1 MADNREP
8 GATVYGRSAIA
19 AAVSAAL
26 TGPSAFAQS
35 QGDAIEEIVVTATKR
50 EESLADIPMSIRA
63 FTTDDIVRQGL
74 EGLDDYVGKIPA
86 LALARRE
93 PGGNSVVFRG
103 VAASGIQFG
112 TNPSS
117 GIYLDEQ
124 PITSAGLNP
133 DPRLIDIERLE
144 ALSGPQGTL
153 FGDASQSGT
162 LRIITNKPDPTA
174 FDAWVE
180 LEANQVSDGDTGYD
194 VSGMLNVPLAEDRLA
209 LRLVGFTAEEAGY
222 IDNVLGTSPGGTYT
236 NEEFVEDDVNSTT
249 ITGGRAALRW
259 FPDDRWTVDATAIF
273 QSTEA
278 DGFGDK
284 NFDRPDLEQ
293 VRFFDERLEDDW
305 YQLALTLEGSTGV
318 GDFLFSASY
327 FDRDLRYDA
336 DATDYMFAFQQI
348 SDEFEAYYNAIN
360 GTDYDF
366 AFYDFGGDV
375 VRGFNIEE
383 VDSSRF
389 SIEARWSTP
398 QADDSRWRGIVGL
411 FYQKLEDDGVF
422 RANAENFA
430 GSPAFYY
437 LAYNPY
443 NPSLNGLPPGSWGF
457 PSYADRQGGWFFGL
471 YDTEIDQFA
480 LFGEAT
486 FYVTDNVTITAGGR
500 WYEVD
505 RKEDLVL
512 GALQQG
518 PVPSA
523 ETDFVFTDGAGEE
536 SDDGFV
542 PKINVTYNF
551 DDQSLVYFTYSEG
564 FRSGGAN
571 ALRPDSIL
579 PRQYDSDKVQN
590 YEAGFKTTTAD
601 GRLYLSV
608 VAYHMI
614 WDDIQVQ
621 VNDPQPVVFQ
631 LGVVNFP
638 EATIDGAEVQA
649 SWVPA
654 PGWSLEATLA
664 WNEAE
669 ISESATLFEGS
680 DAPISAADGT
690 RLPIT
695 PDWKGSLS
703 IEHTFADSTLLGGT
717 PYARADYRYTGESI
731 NALAGLEAI
740 VGAPPPTIQDSY
752 GVLDLRAGID
762 ADKWSVNAYVGNVFD
777 EIGDQFINNRY
788 AKRRVTVNRPL
799 TFGISYRRNFR

>member
-1 MADNREP
+1 MAENQQS
-8 GATVYGRSAIA
+8 GAAAYSRSAIA

-26 TGPSAFAQS
+26 TGPSAFAQT

-74 EGLDDYVGKIPA
+74 EGLDDYVGKIPS

-93 PGGNSVVFRG
+93 PAGNSVVFRG

-124 PITSAGLNP
+124 PITAAGLNP
-133 DPRLIDIERLE
+133 DPRLVDIQRVE

-180 LEANQVSDGDTGYD
+180 LEANQITDGDTGYD
-194 VSGMLNVPLAEDRLA
+194 VSGMLNIPLAEDKLA

-236 NEEFVEDDVNSTT
+236 NAEFTDEDINSTT

-259 FPDDRWTVDATAIF
+259 FPNDRWTVDASAIF

-284 NFDRPDLEQ
+284 DFDRSELEQ
-293 VRFFDERLEDDW
+293 VRFFDERLDEDW
-305 YQLALTLEGSTGV
+305 YQAAVTLEGSTGI
-318 GDFLFSASY
+318 GDFLFSVSY
-327 FDRDLRYDA
+327 FDRDLQYDA
-336 DATDYMFAFQQI
+336 DATEYMFAFQQL
-348 SDEFEAYYNAIN
+348 SDQYEAAFNEAYDA
-360 GTDYDF
+360 DYDF
-366 AFYDFGGDV
+366 GFYDFGGEV
-375 VRGFNIEE
+375 VRGYNLEDAQSE
-383 VDSSRF
+383 RF

-398 QADDSRWRGIVGL
+398 QVDDSRWRGIVGL
-411 FYQKLEDDGVF
+411 FYQSFEDSTVF
-422 RANAENFA
+422 KAGAENFA

-437 LAYNPY
+437 LAYNAY
-443 NPSLNGLPPGSWGF
+443 NPSLNGLPPGSWDF
-457 PSYADRQGGWFFGL
+457 SDPSVRPGDWFFGL
-471 YDTEIDQFA
+471 YDTEIDQLA

-486 FYVTDNVTITAGGR
+486 FYLTDNLTVTAGGR
-500 WYEVD
+500 WYQVD
-505 RKEDLVL
+505 RKEKQVL

-518 PVPSA
+518 PVPNP
-523 ETDFVFTDGAGEE
+523 ETDFVFTDGTGDE
-536 SDDGFV
+536 SDDGLV

-551 DDQSLVYFTYSEG
+551 NDQSLAYFTYSEG

-571 ALRPDSIL
+571 ALRPSSVL
-579 PRQYDSDKVQN
+579 PRKYDADTVEN
-590 YEAGFKTTTAD
+590 YEAGFKTTTAG
-601 GRLYLSV
+601 GRLFLSV
-608 VAYHMI
+608 VGYHMV
-614 WDDIQVQ
+614 WDGIQVQ
-621 VNDPQPVVFQ
+621 VNDPQPQVFQ

-638 EATIDGAEVQA
+638 EATIDGVEVQA

-654 PGWSLEATLA
+654 PDWTLDATLA

-669 ISESATLFEGS
+669 ISETATLFPGTGAEVQ
-680 DAPISAADGT
+680 AVDGT

-703 IEHTFADSTLLGGT
+703 IERTFADSTLFGGT
-717 PYARADYRYTGESI
+717 PFVRADYSYTGESI
-731 NALAGLEAI
+731 NALAGLEAT
-740 VGAPPPTIQDSY
+740 VVSPPPTIQDPY
-752 GVLDLRAGID
+752 GILDLRAGID
-762 ADKWSVNAYVGNVFD
+762 ADKWSVGAFIANVFD
-777 EIGDQFINNRY
+777 EEGDQFINNRY
-788 AKRRVTVNRPL
+788 AKRRITVTQPL
-799 TFGISYRRNFR
+799 TFGVSYRRNFR

>member
-1 MADNREP
+1 M
-8 GATVYGRSAIA
+8 YGRSAIA

-35 QGDAIEEIVVTATKR
+35 QGDTIEEIVVTATKR

-74 EGLDDYVGKIPA
+74 DGLDDYVGKIPA
-86 LALARRE
+86 LALASRQ

-124 PITSAGLNP
+124 PITSAGRNP

-174 FDAWVE
+174 FDAWVD
-180 LEANQVSDGDTGYD
+180 LEANQVSDGDAGYD
-194 VSGMLNVPLAEDRLA
+194 VSAMLNVPLAEDRLA

-236 NEEFVEDDVNSTT
+236 NEEFVEDDVNTTT

-284 NFDRPDLEQ
+284 DFGRPDLEQ
-293 VRFFDERLEDDW
+293 VRFFDERLEEDW
-305 YQLALTLEGSTGV
+305 YQLALTLEGATGI

-348 SDEFEAYYNAIN
+348 SDAYEAEYNAAN

-366 AFYDFGGDV
+366 YFYDFGGDV

-383 VDSSRF
+383 DDSTRF

-398 QADDSRWRGIVGL
+398 EIDDSRWRGIVGL
-411 FYQKLEDDGVF
+411 FYQKLENDGVF

-443 NPSLNGLPPGSWGF
+443 NPSLNGLPPGSWDV
-457 PSYADRQGGWFFGL
+457 PSYAERQGGWFFGL

-500 WYEVD
+500 WYDVD

-523 ETDFVFTDGAGEE
+523 ETDFVFTDGTGEE

-579 PRQYDSDKVQN
+579 PRRYDSDKVQN
-590 YEAGFKTTTAD
+590 YEAGFKTTAAD
-601 GRLYLSV
+601 GRLFLSV
-608 VAYHMI
+608 VAYHMV

-669 ISESATLFEGS
+669 ISQTATLFEGS

-762 ADKWSVNAYVGNVFD
+762 ADKWSVNAYVANVFD

>member
-1 MADNREP
+1 MAENRET
-8 GATVYGRSAIA
+8 GAAAYSRSAIA

-26 TGPSAFAQS
+26 TGPSAMAQS

-74 EGLDDYVGKIPA
+74 DGLDDYVGKIPS

-93 PGGNSVVFRG
+93 PAGNSVVFRG

-124 PITSAGLNP
+124 PITASGLNP
-133 DPRLIDIERLE
+133 DPRLVDIERVE

-180 LEANQVSDGDTGYD
+180 LEANHVSDGDVGYD
-194 VSGMLNVPLAEDRLA
+194 ISGMLNLPLADDRLA

-222 IDNVLGTSPGGTYT
+222 IDNVLAESPGGTYD
-236 NEEFVEDDVNSTT
+236 NAEFAEDDINSTT

-259 FPDDRWTVDATAIF
+259 FMNDRWTVDASAIF

-278 DGFGDK
+278 DGFGDRDI
-284 NFDRPDLEQ
+284 DRPDIDASGLEQ
-293 VRFFDERLEDDW
+293 VRFFDERLEEDW
-305 YQLALTLEGSTGV
+305 YQMALTLEGTTGI
-318 GDFLFSASY
+318 GDFLFSVSY
-327 FDRDLRYDA
+327 FDRDLQYDA
-336 DATDYMFAFQQI
+336 DGTEYMFAFQRL
-348 SDEFEAYYNAIN
+348 SDEFEAYYNAVN

-366 AFYDFGGDV
+366 YFYDFGGEV
-375 VRGFNIEE
+375 VRGYNLEDAQSE
-383 VDSSRF
+383 RF

-398 QADDSRWRGIVGL
+398 VSDDSRWRGIVGL
-411 FYQKLEDDGVF
+411 FYQSFEDSTVY
-422 RANAENFA
+422 RAGAENFA

-437 LAYNPY
+437 LAYNYY
-443 NPSLNGLPPGSWGF
+443 NPSLNGLPPGSWDF
-457 PSYADRQGGWFFGL
+457 SDNWFFGL

-486 FYVTDNVTITAGGR
+486 FYLTDNLTVTAGGR
-500 WYEVD
+500 WYKVD
-505 RKEDLVL
+505 RKEGLVL
-512 GALQQG
+512 GALAQN
-518 PVPSA
+518 PMPSA
-523 ETDFVFTDGAGEE
+523 ETDFVFTDGTGDE

-551 DDQSLVYFTYSEG
+551 GDRDLAYFTYSEG

-571 ALRPDSIL
+571 ALRPTSVL
-579 PRQYDSDKVQN
+579 PRKYDSDKVEN
-590 YEAGFKTTTAD
+590 YEIGYKTTTAG
-601 GRLYLSV
+601 GRLFFSIV
-608 VAYHMI
+608 GYHMI

-621 VNDPQPVVFQ
+621 VNDPQPLVFQ

-638 EATIDGAEVQA
+638 EATIDGVEVQG

-654 PGWSLEATLA
+654 PGWVIDATLA
-664 WNEAE
+664 WNDAE
-669 ISESATLFEGS
+669 ISESATLFPDTGADVE
-680 DAPISAADGT
+680 AVDGT

-703 IEHTFADSTLLGGT
+703 VERTFDGTTLFGGI
-717 PYARADYRYTGESI
+717 PFVRADYSYTGESI
-731 NALAGLEAI
+731 NALEGLEAT
-740 VGAPPPTIQDSY
+740 VVSPPPTIQDSY
-752 GVLDLRAGID
+752 NLLDLRFGID
-762 ADKWSVNAYVGNVFD
+762 ADKWSIGAYIANVFD
-777 EIGDQFINNRY
+777 EDGEQFINNRY
-788 AKRRVTVNRPL
+788 ALRRVTVTQPL

>member
-1 MADNREP
+1 MADNQHL
-8 GATVYGRSAIA
+8 GAAVYSGSAIA

-26 TGPSAFAQS
+26 AGPSAYAQT

-86 LALARRE
+86 LALASRQ

-124 PITSAGLNP
+124 PITAAGLNP
-133 DPRLIDIERLE
+133 DPRLVDIQRVE

-180 LEANQVSDGDTGYD
+180 LEANQITDGDTGYD
-194 VSGMLNVPLAEDRLA
+194 VSGMLNVPLADDKLA

-236 NEEFVEDDVNSTT
+236 NAEFTEDDINSTT

-259 FPDDRWTVDATAIF
+259 FPNNNWTVDASAIF

-284 NFDRPDLEQ
+284 DFDRSDLEQ
-293 VRFFDERLEDDW
+293 VRFFDERLDKDW
-305 YQLALTLEGSTGV
+305 YQAAVTLEGSTGI
-318 GDFLFSASY
+318 GDFMFSVSY
-327 FDRDLRYDA
+327 FDRDLQYDA
-336 DATDYMFAFQQI
+336 DGTEYMFAFQQL
-348 SDEFEAYYNAIN
+348 SDEFEAYYNTVN

-366 AFYDFGGDV
+366 YFYDFGGEV
-375 VRGFNIEE
+375 VRGYNLEDAKSE
-383 VDSSRF
+383 RF

-398 QADDSRWRGIVGL
+398 EADDSRWRGIVGL
-411 FYQKLEDDGVF
+411 FYQSFEDSTVF
-422 RANAENFA
+422 KSGAENFA

-437 LAYNPY
+437 LAYNAY
-443 NPSLNGLPPGSWGF
+443 NPALNGLPPGSWDF
-457 PSYADRQGGWFFGL
+457 SDNFFFGL

-480 LFGEAT
+480 MFGEAT
-486 FYVTDNVTITAGGR
+486 FYLTDNLTVTAGGR
-500 WYEVD
+500 WYQVD
-505 RKEDLVL
+505 RKEGLVL
-512 GALQQG
+512 GALAQN
-518 PVPSA
+518 PMPSP
-523 ETDFVFTDGAGEE
+523 ETDFVFTDGTGDE

-542 PKINVTYNF
+542 PKINVSYNF
-551 DDQSLVYFTYSEG
+551 GEQDLAYFTYSEG

-571 ALRPDSIL
+571 ALRPNSVL
-579 PRQYDSDKVQN
+579 PRKYDSDKVQN
-590 YEAGFKTTTAD
+590 YEVGYKTTTAG
-601 GRLYLSV
+601 GRLFLSV
-608 VAYHMI
+608 VGYHMI

-621 VNDPQPVVFQ
+621 VNDPQPLVFQ

-638 EATIDGAEVQA
+638 EATIDGVEVQA

-654 PGWSLEATLA
+654 PGWTLDATLA

-669 ISESATLFEGS
+669 ISESATLFPGS
-680 DAPISAADGT
+680 GAEVEAVDGT

-703 IEHTFADSTLLGGT
+703 VERSFDDTTLFGGT
-717 PYARADYRYTGESI
+717 PFVRADYSYTGESI
-731 NALAGLEAI
+731 NALAGLEAT
-740 VGAPPPTIQDSY
+740 VVSPPPTTQDSY
-752 GVLDLRAGID
+752 NILNLRAGID
-762 ADKWSVNAYVGNVFD
+762 ADKWSVGAYIANVFD
-777 EIGDQFINNRY
+777 EDGDQFINNRY
-788 AKRRVTVNRPL
+788 AKRRITVTQPL
-799 TFGISYRRNFR
+799 TFGVTYRRNFR

>member
-1 MADNREP
+1 MAENQQS
-8 GATVYGRSAIA
+8 GAAAYSRSAIA

-26 TGPSAFAQS
+26 AGPSAFAQS

-74 EGLDDYVGKIPA
+74 EGLDDYVGKIPS

-93 PGGNSVVFRG
+93 PAGNSVVFRG

-124 PITSAGLNP
+124 PITTAGFNP
-133 DPRLIDIERLE
+133 DPRLVDIQRVE

-180 LEANQVSDGDTGYD
+180 LEANQVSDGDAGYD
-194 VSGMLNVPLAEDRLA
+194 VSGMLNIPLADDKLA

-222 IDNVLGTSPGGTYT
+222 IDNVLGNSPGGTYT
-236 NEEFVEDDVNSTT
+236 NEEFTEDDINSTT

-259 FPDDRWTVDATAIF
+259 FPNNNWTVDASAIF

-284 NFDRPDLEQ
+284 DFDRSDLEQ
-293 VRFFDERLEDDW
+293 VRFFDERLDEDW
-305 YQLALTLEGSTGV
+305 YQVALTLEGSTGI
-318 GDFLFSASY
+318 GDVLFSVSY
-327 FDRDLRYDA
+327 FDRDLQYDA
-336 DATDYMFAFQQI
+336 DGTEYMFAFQRL
-348 SDEFEAYYNAIN
+348 SDEFEAYYNAVN

-366 AFYDFGGDV
+366 GFYDFGGDV
-375 VRGFNIEE
+375 VRGFNISETQSE
-383 VDSSRF
+383 RF

-398 QADDSRWRGIVGL
+398 ESDDSRWRGIVGL
-411 FYQKLEDDGVF
+411 FYQSLEDSEIF
-422 RANAENFA
+422 RAGAENFA

-437 LAYNPY
+437 LAYNAY
-443 NPSLNGLPPGSWGF
+443 NPSLNGLPPGSWELSDNF
-457 PSYADRQGGWFFGL
+457 FFGL

-480 LFGEAT
+480 AFGEAT
-486 FYVTDNVTITAGGR
+486 FYLTDNLTVTAGGR
-500 WYEVD
+500 WYQVD
-505 RKEDLVL
+505 RKERLVL

-523 ETDFVFTDGAGEE
+523 ETDFVTTDGVGDE

-542 PKINVTYNF
+542 PKINVSYNF
-551 DDQSLVYFTYSEG
+551 GEQALAYFTYSEG

-571 ALRPDSIL
+571 ALRPNSVL
-579 PRQYDSDKVQN
+579 PRKYDSDKVKN
-590 YEAGFKTTTAD
+590 YEVGFKTTTAG
-601 GRLYLSV
+601 GRLFLSLV
-608 VAYHMI
+608 GYHMI
-614 WDDIQVQ
+614 WEDIQVQ

-638 EATIDGAEVQA
+638 EATIDGVEVQA

-654 PGWSLEATLA
+654 PGWTLDATLA

-669 ISESATLFEGS
+669 ISESATLFPGS
-680 DAPISAADGT
+680 GAEVQAVDGT

-703 IEHTFADSTLLGGT
+703 IERSFDGTTLFGGT
-717 PYARADYRYTGESI
+717 PFVRADYSFTGESI
-731 NALAGLEAI
+731 NALAGLEAT
-740 VGAPPPTIQDSY
+740 VVSPPPTLQDSY
-752 GVLDLRAGID
+752 NILDLRAGID
-762 ADKWSVNAYVGNVFD
+762 ADKWSVGAYIANVFD
-777 EIGDQFINNRY
+777 EDGDQFINNRY
-788 AKRRVTVNRPL
+788 AKRRITVTQPL
-799 TFGISYRRNFR
+799 TFGVSYRRNFR